1 MIRVSEETERELRAA
16 NQAFVRLERRIG
28 PARERLH
35 AAIIAHKR
43 DGAKVEE
50 IEDIVTYRRGRVT
63 AILDEARPCREEG
76 QARHRPESK
85 PHVPLAALFPPYFC
99 AA

>member
-1 MIRVSEETERELRAA
+1 M
-16 NQAFVRLERRIG
+16 G

-43 DGAKVEE
+43 DGARVVD

-63 AILDEARPCREEG
+63 SILAEAGLVEKKT
-76 QARHRPESK
+76 Q
-85 PHVPLAALFPPYFC
+85 PP
-99 AA
+99 ADS